1 MNKSPKLITSRGME
15 IRLGELVGKGGEGSV
30 YALESDENFVA
41 KLYHQRPLAPDTLT
55 KLQAMVAQRTERLG
69 DISAWPMEMLHDPRS
84 REALGILMPNIS
96 QSRHLHELYGTANR
110 RKHFPEA
117 RWHHMVLAAR
127 NVAAAF
133 ESMHAAGIVVGDVN
147 QHNLMVD
154 KNMCV
159 RFIDCDS
166 FQIESNGQVFHCPV
180 GTPHF
185 TPPELQ
191 SLKLREVRRTPD
203 HDAFG
208 LAIMIFHLL
217 FVGRH
222 PFAGRFHG
230 PGDLTIERAIA
241 EKRFAFSKN
250 TQETQV
256 SPPPATLL
264 LEDLPSPIADLFE
277 GAFRGREGES
287 SRPTAQHWVMELE
300 TLIKQRKTCSFDQA
314 HIYYSGARECPW
326 CRIEDQG
333 GAVLFVAD
341 TGQSTVAKGR
351 LEELDRRIQKLQ
363 IPGFVE
369 LTGEK
374 LKIPQAQ
381 KPHKRTESAK
391 ATSPDVASA
400 GMLMAASVCL
410 LGVKWPISLIVGAV
424 GGLAA
429 AGYLAI
435 SQSSRQRRG
444 EAQSLLTQLKQ
455 LQDQLIKAG
464 KVILAKHNQRKKQF
478 DSSVD
483 ELKQA
488 YEHYQAEE
496 SSLHDVLTVQR
507 KTQYIKY
514 LTSFLLQDYVGR
526 IRSLNPEMLSILNS
540 YGIESAADVDSLK
553 LMGIPML
560 SPSLTLDLM
569 TWREEVQK
577 GFKFKP
583 EHGVSFE
590 DAKQAGEAALRR
602 FKIAQARKVLMGAT
616 QLQSLADVGLAE
628 TNRDLKK
635 FNELADKARR
645 VAHQHC
651 EYQSNRRLLERWLN
665 KNAFVAPVV
674 AVIVPA
680 IAWVLW
686 KVVGAL

>member
-1 MNKSPKLITSRGME
+1 MNKSPKLISSRGAE
-15 IRLGELVGKGGEGSV
+15 LHLGELIGKGGEGSV
-30 YALESDENFVA
+30 YAIESDDKFVA
-41 KLYHQRPLAPDTLT
+41 KLYHQRPLPQDMLD
-55 KLQAMVAQRTERLG
+55 KLQAMIGQGTERLG
-69 DISAWPMEMLHDPRS
+69 AISAWPQQMLHDPRS
-84 REALGILMPNIS
+84 REALGILMPNVS
-96 QSRHLHELYGTANR
+96 ESRHLHELYGTANR

-133 ESMHAAGIVVGDVN
+133 ESMHAGGIVVGDVN

-191 SLKLREVRRTPD
+191 SQKLRDVRRTSD

-230 PGDLTIERAIA
+230 IGDLTIEKAIA

-250 TQETQV
+250 TAETQV
-256 SPPPATLL
+256 TPPPATLL
-264 LEDLPSPIADLFE
+264 LSDLPGSIADLFE
-277 GAFRGREGES
+277 WAFRGREGEQN
-287 SRPTAQHWVMELE
+287 RPPASLWVSELE
-300 TLIKQRKTCSFDQA
+300 SLIKQRKTCSFDPA
-314 HIYYSGARECPW
+314 HIYCSGARECPW
-326 CRIEDQG
+326 CRIEDEG

-341 TGQSTVAKGR
+341 TGASTVSKGR
-351 LEELDRRIQKLQ
+351 LEELDKRIQRLQ

-369 LTGEK
+369 LPPSK
-374 LKIPQAQ
+374 LKIPQALKPQ
-381 KPHKRTESAK
+381 KRPTSVK
-391 ATSPDVASA
+391 ATAADVAAA
-400 GMLMAASVCL
+400 GMLVAASVCL
-410 LGVKWPISLIVGAV
+410 LGIKWPVALIAGAA
-424 GGLAA
+424 GTLASG
-429 AGYLAI
+429 GYLAFGKP
-435 SQSSRQRRG
+435 SRERRAG
-444 EAQSLLTQLKQ
+444 ASSLLDQLKQ
-455 LQDQLIKAG
+455 IQAQLIKAG
-464 KVILAKHNQRKKQF
+464 QVILAKHNQRKKQF
-478 DSSVD
+478 DASVD

-496 SSLHDVLTVQR
+496 GSLHDVLTLQR
-507 KTQYIKY
+507 KSQYAKY
-514 LTSFLLQDYVGR
+514 LSSFLLQDYMGQM
-526 IRSLNPEMLSILNS
+526 RSLNSSMLSMLNS
-540 YGIESAADVDSLK
+540 FGIESAADVDNLK
-553 LMGIPML
+553 LMGIPNL

-569 TWREEVQK
+569 TWREQVQK

-583 EHGVSFE
+583 EHGVSFD
-590 DAKQAGEAALRR
+590 DAKQAGEASLRR

-616 QLQSLADVGLAE
+616 QLESLAEVGLAE

-635 FNELADKARR
+635 FNELAERARR
-645 VAHQHC
+645 VANQHC
-651 EYQSNRRLLERWLN
+651 EYQSSRRLLERTLN
-665 KNAFVAPVV
+665 KNPYIAP
-674 AVIVPA
+674 AVGLAIPIV
-680 IAWVLW
+680 AWVLW
-686 KVVGAL
+686 SFLG